1 MPICIRSPA
10 SIANLGPGFDVLSL
24 AIQEPYDDVYVE
36 LSRGDDRV
44 DFMGDYSHYL
54 PNDYRAT
61 TLYPVIEEFRRIAGI
76 DFGVH
81 IVVKKGIKPASGLGS
96 SGADAAALAYA
107 LNKLLNAGLDY
118 KSLIRVAALGE
129 IAAAGTPHMDN
140 VAASLLGGL
149 VIINP
154 VTGDFVRV
162 DVPSNYWLSIVIAGN
177 KPSTKEMRKL
187 LPSAVDMTSLKNNS
201 AYASMLVY
209 SLITGDRNVL
219 GKALM
224 GDAVV
229 EPVRAKLY
237 PHYDAVKEALLKAG
251 AIGVALAG
259 AGPSLFGIF
268 DFEPSREDINNLL
281 RNHGLRDYTLIITR
295 PSNVGVHEI
304 PCGDLNA

>member
-1 MPICIRSPA
+1 M
-10 SIANLGPGFDVLSL
+10 
-24 AIQEPYDDVYVE
+24 
-36 LSRGDDRV
+36 
-44 DFMGDYSHYL
+44 
-54 PNDYRAT
+54 
-61 TLYPVIEEFRRIAGI
+61 
-76 DFGVH
+76 
-81 IVVKKGIKPASGLGS
+81 
-96 SGADAAALAYA
+96 
-107 LNKLLNAGLDY
+107 
-118 KSLIRVAALGE
+118 
-129 IAAAGTPHMDN
+129 
-140 VAASLLGGL
+140 
-149 VIINP
+149 
-154 VTGDFVRV
+154 TGDFVRV